1 MAGAP
6 VAPLGNRAAAAH
18 GVTLGKSLRS
28 RDRRGGAAGGLARG
42 YCRADRR
49 RADMREHAVY
59 RLYGL
64 AIESAIALPL
74 PLAGRQNGADLQL
87 VYPGRSMDRLSA
99 VERGGR
105 DLAIDDRGWQLS
117 YRTMTGDWVC
127 LRYCRADQ

>member
-18 GVTLGKSLRS
+18 GAALGESLRS
-28 RDRRGGAAGGLARG
+28 RDRRGGATGGLACG

-49 RADMREHAVY
+49 CAVMRGHAVY

-74 PLAGRQNGADLQL
+74 PLAGSQDSADLQL
-87 VYPGRSMDRLSA
+87 VYPGRSAERLPA

-105 DLAIDDRGWQLS
+105 DLA
-117 YRTMTGDWVC
+117 
-127 LRYCRADQ
+127 